1 MFREVL
7 TGMAQR
13 VRLENSL
20 QLQRAKLIRPQQIKL
35 EVASTLNSIDVELD
49 ADPKLRAKFDSIQI
63 VVPE

>member
-7 TGMAQR
+7 NGMAQR

-20 QLQRAKLIRPQQIKL
+20 QLQRAKHIRPSQIKL
-35 EVASTLNSIDVELD
+35 EIASTLNSIDVELD

>member
-7 TGMAQR
+7 NGMAQR

-20 QLQRAKLIRPQQIKL
+20 QLQRARHIRPSQIKL
-35 EVASTLNSIDVELD
+35 EIASTLNSIDVELD

>member
-7 TGMAQR
+7 SGMAQR

-20 QLQRAKLIRPQQIKL
+20 QLQRAKHIRPSQIKL
-35 EVASTLNSIDVELD
+35 EIASTLNSIDVELD

>member
-1 MFREVL
+1 MFREVFS
-7 TGMAQR
+7 GMAQR

-20 QLQRAKLIRPQQIKL
+20 QLQRAKHIRPSQIKL
-35 EVASTLNSIDVELD
+35 EIASTLNSIDVELD

>member
-1 MFREVL
+1 MFREVFS
-7 TGMAQR
+7 GMAQR

-20 QLQRAKLIRPQQIKL
+20 QLQRAKHIRPQQIKL